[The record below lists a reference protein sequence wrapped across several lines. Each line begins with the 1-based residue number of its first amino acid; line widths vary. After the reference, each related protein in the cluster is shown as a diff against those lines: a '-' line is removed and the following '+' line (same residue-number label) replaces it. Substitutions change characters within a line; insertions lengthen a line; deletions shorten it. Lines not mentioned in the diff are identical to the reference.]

1 MEVCLEPYLRARW
14 ERTLKAARRQFDLM
28 TEDRGR
34 PPTLKQFAKHAVP
47 PARLWFGGDVGL
59 LYAALGLKQAFTVER
74 RAVMPRDPVAFVEAV
89 FKALGGVHVDRSA
102 PVSRPEDVKRRNE
115 EWDRERK
122 LKRLAEDALSFIQVQ
137 EALGREPSMNEAAG
151 GFAWAHDAISP
162 VADAAWPMFCAAIQR
177 TLAAARL

>member
-1 MEVCLEPYLRARW
+1 
-14 ERTLKAARRQFDLM
+14 
-28 TEDRGR
+28 
-34 PPTLKQFAKHAVP
+34 
-47 PARLWFGGDVGL
+47 VGL

-74 RAVMPRDPVAFVEAV
+74 RAVMPRDPVAIVEAV

-115 EWDRERK
+115 EWERERK

-151 GFAWAHDAISP
+151 GFAWAHDALSP
-162 VADAAWPMFCAAIQR
+162 DADAAWPMFCVAIQR
-177 TLAAARL
+177 TLAAARP